1 MQRFFQHW
9 IKSLNVCVLM
19 SPLRLLVHNQPVFN
33 QSIITLRLS
42 KADQMKT
49 AASPRVL
56 LASRRE
62 QLSNCCFAAPLPLP
76 ASNIIP

>member
-1 MQRFFQHW
+1 MQRFLALDQ
-9 IKSLNVCVLM
+9 ISKRVCPDVT
-19 SPLRLLVHNQPVFN
+19 SPAAGSQTASFYR
-33 QSIITLRLS
+33 SIITLRLS

-76 ASNIIP
+76 ASYIIP